1 MKHFI
6 RNWQLQAELAT
17 PMPSH
22 KLEVR
27 LLTAAS
33 GRQKSRRSGH
43 RFEVLVG
50 LLFHRYKLNN
60 L

>member
-6 RNWQLQAELAT
+6 RNKQNWQHRFQ
-17 PMPSH
+17 SH
-22 KLEVR
+22 KFEVR